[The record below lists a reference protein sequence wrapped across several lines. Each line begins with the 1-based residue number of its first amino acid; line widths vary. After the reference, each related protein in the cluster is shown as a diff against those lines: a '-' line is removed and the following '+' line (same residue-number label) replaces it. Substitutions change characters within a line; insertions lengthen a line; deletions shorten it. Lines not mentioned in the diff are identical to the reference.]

1 MVCSSMM
8 VARGWE
14 AFCPSFGMRLAVTWK
29 PPVKSVSWHAT
40 LEFTT
45 QHQCEAAESLLVLH
59 NRIHMVN
66 LFGRASEVKCSGGW
80 LRSMHYRCTNESGIS
95 QRRFGQTAS

>member
-1 MVCSSMM
+1 MFFNDGCPRSGGFLPVFWDAPGCDMEAICEICIM
-8 VARGWE
+8 ARY
-14 AFCPSFGMRLAVTWK
+14 
-29 PPVKSVSWHAT
+29 

-95 QRRFGQTAS
+95 QWRFGQTAS